1 MKPHIAASSVKN
13 NSALVSRVKVF
24 TFNIYSYIFV
34 FQAEGNDFYSSPR
47 VSPDGKQLA
56 WITWVH
62 NNMVSMVF
70 FAIMVLKALLVLKK
84 NNNLFVL
91 FSSYLCFLQ

>member
-1 MKPHIAASSVKN
+1 MILN
-13 NSALVSRVKVF
+13 R
-24 TFNIYSYIFV
+24 FNQLLIPIRIIYSYIFV

-62 NNMVSMVF
+62 NNMVSMVMLNGF
-70 FAIMVLKALLVLKK
+70 KSCLLYTSDAADEGLGVDLGGRRII
-84 NNNLFVL
+84 
-91 FSSYLCFLQ
+91 